1 MTLRRRIIIAAL
13 LLALPAAALA
23 VLAIE
28 WRRGRDADLA
38 LDRLAAMHLTETIRD
53 ACQADPQWFLA
64 GPRTGRPALSA
75 RNVPDADVVLP
86 RPDPS
91 PLPIDVFAYDQDF
104 NPMSTAGPPMPRDL
118 RNVLRPPSRETV
130 ASGRYRTD
138 RGAGRQLARA
148 TGWTPGPCAFLLFR
162 TENVPGVWGQRL
174 AMFVGLG
181 AAMFGVAYLAAYP
194 TIRRVRRVTQQA
206 GDAARDRYRSIA
218 PDASKDEISAV
229 SFIYNEAAAEVHRRA
244 AETQDRIEALRR
256 FLQSA
261 ELDLA
266 APLAAMEKRA
276 TELAAMPALPEHAR
290 GHVQRV
296 LQELYVANRRL
307 RNLIA
312 AAELRTTNDPLPR
325 APTDIAALVQEVI
338 DRYRPLAEASGVN
351 LVAELKLGATYD
363 RDAGLK
369 PDATYDKT
377 TAEAHGPMLALA
389 FENVLDNAIRY
400 NREGGRVDVR
410 LERRGAGGLML
421 RVVDTGRGVEDDQMK
436 ALTAIRRFRGD
447 ESWNRRPGAP
457 GLGLALSREIA
468 DRSGLTLE
476 LHRPAAGGFAVEI
489 TDAHS

>member
-1 MTLRRRIIIAAL
+1 MTLRRRVILAAL
-13 LLALPAAALA
+13 LLALPTAALA

-28 WRRGRDADLA
+28 WRRGRDAELA
-38 LDRLAAMHLTETIRD
+38 LERIASMHLTETIRE

-64 GPRTGRPALSA
+64 GPRTGRPPLAA

-118 RNVLRPPSRETV
+118 RNALRPPSRET
-130 ASGRYRTD
+130 AATSRYRTD
-138 RGAGRQLARA
+138 RGAGRQLARR

-162 TENVPGVWGQRL
+162 TEDLPGAWGQRL
-174 AMFVGLG
+174 AMFTGLG

-206 GDAARDRYRSIA
+206 GDAARDQYRSIA

-229 SFIYNEAAAEVHRRA
+229 SFIYNEAAAEVHRRGVQ
-244 AETQDRIEALRR
+244 TQDRIEALRR

-266 APLAAMEKRA
+266 APLASMETRV
-276 TELAAMPALPEHAR
+276 TELAALPALTDQAR
-290 GHVQRV
+290 DRVRRV
-296 LQELYVANRRL
+296 LQELYAVGRRL

-312 AAELRTTNDPLPR
+312 AAELRMTNDPLPR
-325 APTDIAALVQEVI
+325 QPADIAALMQEVI
-338 DRYRPLAEASGVN
+338 NRYRPLADGSGVT
-351 LVAELKLGATYD
+351 LDAELKLRATDDGATHAGATYD
-363 RDAGLK
+363 V
-369 PDATYDKT
+369 
-377 TAEAHGPMLALA
+377 HGPMLALA

-410 LERRGAGGLML
+410 LEPYGSSGFLL

-468 DRSGLTLE
+468 DRSGLNLE